1 MRVIGIDPGS
11 RYTGYGVVEKRGATI
26 SYVASGRINATK
38 AADFAERLEVIY
50 AGICSVLEENVC
62 EAAAIESIFTARN
75 AMSSLKLGHARGV
88 ALLGLR
94 QAGLPIAE
102 YAPAAVK
109 LAVAGHGR
117 AKKEHVKMMVK
128 NILGI
133 RARLSEDAADALAV
147 AVCHCQSVDF
157 HRRLRSE

>member
-11 RYTGYGVVEKRGATI
+11 RYTGYGVVEKCGSTI

-38 AADFAERLEVIY
+38 ALDFAERLVVIY
-50 AGICSVLEENVC
+50 EGVCSVFEDNAC
-62 EAAAIESIFTARN
+62 DAAAIESIFTARN

-88 ALLGLR
+88 AILALR

-102 YAPAAVK
+102 YAPATVK
-109 LAVAGHGR
+109 LAVVGHGR
-117 AKKEHVKMMVK
+117 AKKDDVKMMVK
-128 NILGI
+128 SILGV

-147 AVCHCQSVDF
+147 AVCHCQSADF